1 MNDNNLVELLPE
13 YVNGRL
19 DDQRRANVDKAVVDN
34 KEIRNEIAFLKILRD
49 EIKKEKIESSPNWG
63 WRQLE
68 KNIEAHEAHLNSY
81 DIEKEQNTF
90 SHRHSVWR
98 NWAVAASLV
107 VVIQS
112 AYLVSNSR
120 QFDSSAYVPLSSEHL
135 ENVIDIRFVD
145 GASETEIRQLL
156 LDTGG
161 KIVGGPSALGI
172 YQLEYGNRS
181 IALKELKANALID
194 YAAAAGEG

>member
-63 WRQLE
+63 WP
-68 KNIEAHEAHLNSY
+68 
-81 DIEKEQNTF
+81 
-90 SHRHSVWR
+90 
-98 NWAVAASLV
+98 
-107 VVIQS
+107 
-112 AYLVSNSR
+112 
-120 QFDSSAYVPLSSEHL
+120 SAYVPLSSEHL